1 MMNPL
6 KNTEPENMELVKK
19 KEKKTK
25 ERCPL
30 PDDLYDDEKGDMKC

>member
-6 KNTEPENMELVKK
+6 KETEPEDMELVK
-19 KEKKTK
+19 EKKPK